1 VELADDDYE
10 NNLYKPR

>member
-1 VELADDDYE
+1 LADEDYE